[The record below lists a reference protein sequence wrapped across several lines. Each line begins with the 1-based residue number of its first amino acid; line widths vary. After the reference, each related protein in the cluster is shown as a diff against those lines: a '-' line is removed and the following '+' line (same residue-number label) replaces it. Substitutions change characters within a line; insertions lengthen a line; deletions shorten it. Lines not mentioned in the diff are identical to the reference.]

1 MLVYA
6 FANVKSEN
14 HRLRQLLEKL
24 KIILTRSTMSD
35 SQVISTAATLL
46 ALLPRKKKKT
56 RKTANQNQLR
66 LALKG
71 VA

>member
-6 FANVKSEN
+6 FAHVKSEN

-24 KIILTRSTMSD
+24 KLILTRSTMSD

-46 ALLPRKKKKT
+46 ALLPRRKKKA
-56 RKTANQNQLR
+56 RKMANQNQLR
-66 LALKG
+66 LALREI
-71 VA
+71 A